1 MLLQAETPLGVKSK
15 LATTASP
22 SGAMTQVTRQTASCS
37 QAAAREQVTLGSKR
51 HVMPCSGHTPPSP
64 LADASQGASTQP
76 VQPLF
81 PTQSGCA
88 RSMGPEGGLDRG
100 VRPGSGSGSRWLGV
114 RYCLS
119 SSEPA
124 VGAGI
129 WEEQTT
135 RHADFTAWPASHI
148 HCICTLCWEVH
159 TSEKQDRTD
168 LMQHKT
174 TCCQD
179 TQSKVALGSIQGLRS
194 SIPCMQS
201 VNIHHDGCLYDVKTT
216 DLTPNSLGQF
226 CFYHVY

>member
-1 MLLQAETPLGVKSK
+1 MQIVSASTAAWPSVPVSDSRSAHDRVLSCLTLRLVVLALCWHVSAFAAKEGHCTKLPLQAEMTPGLKSK

-22 SGAMTQVTRQTASCS
+22 SGAMTQVTSQTASCS
-37 QAAAREQVTLGSKR
+37 QAAAREHVTLGSKR

-64 LADASQGASTQP
+64 LADASQGAPTQP

-81 PTQSGCA
+81 STQSGCA

-100 VRPGSGSGSRWLGV
+100 VRPGSGSGSRGLGV

-135 RHADFTAWPASHI
+135 RHADFTA
-148 HCICTLCWEVH
+148 
-159 TSEKQDRTD
+159 
-168 LMQHKT
+168 
-174 TCCQD
+174 
-179 TQSKVALGSIQGLRS
+179 
-194 SIPCMQS
+194 
-201 VNIHHDGCLYDVKTT
+201 
-216 DLTPNSLGQF
+216 
-226 CFYHVY
+226 